1 MKLNMIKGLFGIM
14 IVLIAYAMMS
24 GSFYLGLLLGYRVVF
39 LIGGAGLT
47 LLIVVYALATFR
59 SIETLILNR
68 SNIGR

>member
-24 GSFYLGLLLGYRVVF
+24 GSFYLSLLLGYRVVF